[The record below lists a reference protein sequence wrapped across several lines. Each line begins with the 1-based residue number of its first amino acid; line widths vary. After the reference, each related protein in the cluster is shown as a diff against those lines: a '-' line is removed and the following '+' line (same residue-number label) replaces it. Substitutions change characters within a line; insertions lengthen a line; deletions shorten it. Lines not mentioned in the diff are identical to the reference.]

1 LNVYP
6 FNLFI
11 WISLF
16 YFILFSTWKSSFPS
30 IYPWGSIQCTT
41 HSYAIISFNARS
53 YFMVRFFQEPSNMNV
68 STRTNNSYNA
78 RANLSIYSSILIAF
92 LQLLFN
98 KLINHSF
105 FFSVIDMFLD
115 KLQVQQY
122 WNINFSKNWVIKKKY
137 YSGVINLL
145 HSSDSRKKK
154 I

>member
-122 WNINFSKNWVIKKKY
+122 WNINFPKNWVIKKILFRGY
-137 YSGVINLL
+137 
-145 HSSDSRKKK
+145 
-154 I
+154 